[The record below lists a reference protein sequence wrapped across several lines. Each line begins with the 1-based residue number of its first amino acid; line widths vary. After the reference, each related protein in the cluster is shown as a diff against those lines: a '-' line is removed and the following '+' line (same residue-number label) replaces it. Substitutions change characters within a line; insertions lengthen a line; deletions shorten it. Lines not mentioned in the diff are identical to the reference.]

1 MYQLFSTTKIH
12 SLPSLLVVVSFWSF
26 DSINSTLI
34 SVNVAMLNNNS
45 RIEAK
50 KAKTAGNRIVTIE
63 WTNHIP
69 TPGTGTLPPETK
81 LESHYRER
89 NE

>member
-45 RIEAK
+45 RIDAK
-50 KAKTAGNRIVTIE
+50 KAKTAGNRIVTVE
-63 WTNHIP
+63 ETNHVLS
-69 TPGTGTLPPETK
+69 PGTGKLPPEIN
-81 LESHYRER
+81 LEDHY
-89 NE
+89 